1 MITAPGAGTMN
12 IDRKG
17 KGACHYGPLYLPLTG
32 GQRLHLNLDD
42 NIAMQLPACSLQL
55 ATVDQMNDTRQF
67 K

>member
-1 MITAPGAGTMN
+1 MIAAPGAGTMN